1 MIIGAKE
8 FVDRMR
14 STYMPDNFHNE
25 IPQHRELGK
34 SVDPEKVLEKA
45 AGILNCDLDYIR
57 HSRRIPKLLMS
68 P

>member
-1 MIIGAKE
+1 MIGTKE

-14 STYMPDNFHNE
+14 STYMSDNFNNE

-45 AGILNCDLDYIR
+45 AGF
-57 HSRRIPKLLMS
+57 
-68 P
+68 